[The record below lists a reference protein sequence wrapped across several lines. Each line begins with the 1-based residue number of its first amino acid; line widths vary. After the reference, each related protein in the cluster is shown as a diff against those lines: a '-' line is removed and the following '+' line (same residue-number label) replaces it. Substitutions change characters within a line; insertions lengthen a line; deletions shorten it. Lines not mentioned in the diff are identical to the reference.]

1 MDNPVPHPE
10 IKVWFLFPDRYRSP
24 LSLIS
29 SVMCYMVTKSLAL
42 TCCTPFLLIG
52 ARYYYSR
59 KVILGYLDCAL
70 HTDMADIEAYYM
82 KPAGE
87 EGHI

>member
-1 MDNPVPHPE
+1 M
-10 IKVWFLFPDRYRSP
+10 
-24 LSLIS
+24 
-29 SVMCYMVTKSLAL
+29 
-42 TCCTPFLLIG
+42 G

-70 HTDMADIEAYYM
+70 HTDMADLEAYYM

-87 EGHI
+87 RGRLKGWSGSVGGGQRSSDIRIGGCQTLFIQ